1 MARQRRGRS
10 INGWL
15 AVDKPLEITSSTVV
29 NQVRRLLDAAKAG
42 NGGTLDPLASGVLP
56 IAFGEATKTVA
67 YVMDGSKSYRV
78 TLKFGEARSTDD
90 AEGEVTATSDHRPDA
105 DEIKAVLGEF
115 IGEIQQ
121 VPPKFW
127 AIKVN
132 GKRAYD
138 LARRDEDV
146 VLKPRPILI
155 KDLRLVDMPDRDH
168 AVLEV
173 VSGKGAYMRYLAR
186 DIALR
191 LGSVGHI
198 SALRRTSAGPF
209 PETSS
214 IPLAELLEM
223 DPDAVLEKLLPVET
237 ALDDIPA
244 LVLTEVEAQRLSS
257 GQPVGLLPV
266 AKRSALETPV
276 VQDDIVCAMLH
287 DRAVALAEISGGEIR
302 PVRVFNL

>member
-1 MARQRRGRS
+1 MARRRRGKS

-29 NQVRRLLDAAKAG
+29 NQVRRLLDANKAG
-42 NGGTLDPLASGVLP
+42 HGGTLDPLASGVLP
-56 IAFGEATKTVA
+56 LAFGEATKTVA

-90 AEGEVTATSDHRPDA
+90 AEGDVTETSDHRPTED
-105 DEIKAVLGEF
+105 DIKAVLGEF

-121 VPPKFW
+121 VPPKFS

-168 AVLEV
+168 AVFDV
-173 VSGKGAYMRYLAR
+173 ISGKGAYMRSLAR

-191 LGSVGHI
+191 LGTVGHI
-198 SALRRTSAGPF
+198 ATLRRTSAGPF
-209 PETSS
+209 SEGNA
-214 IPLAELLEM
+214 IPLQELLEM
-223 DPDAVLEKLLPVET
+223 DPEDVLKKMLPVET

-244 LVLTEVEAQRLSS
+244 LALTEVEAQRLSS
-257 GQPVGLLPV
+257 GQPVGLLAV
-266 AKRSALETPV
+266 AKRNALENPV
-276 VQDDIVCAMLH
+276 VQDEIVCAMLH
-287 DRAVALAEISGGEIR
+287 DRAVALAEINGGEIR

>member
-1 MARQRRGRS
+1 
-10 INGWL
+10 
-15 AVDKPLEITSSTVV
+15 
-29 NQVRRLLDAAKAG
+29 
-42 NGGTLDPLASGVLP
+42 
-56 IAFGEATKTVA
+56 
-67 YVMDGSKSYRV
+67 
-78 TLKFGEARSTDD
+78 
-90 AEGEVTATSDHRPDA
+90 
-105 DEIKAVLGEF
+105 
-115 IGEIQQ
+115 
-121 VPPKFW
+121 
-127 AIKVN
+127 

-173 VSGKGAYMRYLAR
+173 VSGKGAYMRSLAR

-244 LVLTEVEAQRLSS
+244 LALTEVEAQRLSS